1 MQTKVWIFFS
11 KTGTGYE
18 IKGDDIISA
27 FDAFIH
33 MDGTYIIE
41 LSYSPILN
49 DMNFFIYE
57 WDNSQRKR
65 KTLYESYK
73 RELVL
78 MGLVKNVNIPDNIKQ
93 AIISIYFD
101 DNAELELEK
110 NANS

>member
-1 MQTKVWIFFS
+1 MQTKVWIYFS

-27 FDAFIH
+27 FDAFVH

-41 LSYSPILN
+41 LSYSSILN

-65 KTLYESYK
+65 KTIYEK
-73 RELVL
+73 FKKEIILIGL
-78 MGLVKNVNIPDNIKQ
+78 MKNVELPDNIKQ
-93 AIISIYFD
+93 YIHKQYA
-101 DNAELELEK
+101 AEELELEA